1 VTAAPVLAT
10 PTAPAVRARS
20 ATAILGRRLL
30 RSRSLQIGLT
40 ISLLVVLVALGA
52 PLLSRADPTA
62 LDTANILKG
71 PSAAHPFGTDEFGRD
86 LLSRALYGAR
96 VSILVGVTVA
106 LVTTLTGLLFGALAG
121 YYPRLDNP
129 IMRAMDVLMAFPG
142 MLLAIG
148 IMAILGQQTVNIILA
163 LMVPY
168 TPRAARVVRGQ
179 VLALRD
185 QEFIQAARCLGMNDG
200 RIILRHLAPNVA
212 APLLIQQTFILAS
225 AILAESGLSFL
236 GVGVPPEVPTLGGIL
251 SDSRAYLR
259 TAPWMSLYPGILI
272 SLLVLGFNL
281 LGDGLRDALDP
292 RTRV

>member
-1 VTAAPVLAT
+1 VT
-10 PTAPAVRARS
+10 
-20 ATAILGRRLL
+20 I
-30 RSRSLQIGLT
+30 
-40 ISLLVVLVALGA
+40 
-52 PLLSRADPTA
+52 
-62 LDTANILKG
+62 
-71 PSAAHPFGTDEFGRD
+71 
-86 LLSRALYGAR
+86 
-96 VSILVGVTVA
+96 A

-129 IMRAMDVLMAFPG
+129 IMRTMDVLMAFPG

-148 IMAILGQQTVNIILA
+148 IMAILGQQTINIVLA

-168 TPRAARVVRGQ
+168 TPRTARVVRGQ
-179 VLALRD
+179 ILALRD
-185 QEFIQAARCLGMNDG
+185 QEFIQAARCLGLRDW
-200 RIILRHLAPNVA
+200 RIIVRHLLPNVA
-212 APLLIQQTFILAS
+212 APLLIQQTFILAG

-259 TAPWMSLYPGILI
+259 TAPWLSLYPGLLI